1 MGQVWC
7 MNYKEG
13 QVLLESGT
21 VCYMHYKE
29 GQVLLQSGTGLI
41 HALKRWTTVI
51 TKWDKFDACI

>member
-1 MGQVWC
+1 

-21 VCYMHYKE
+21 VWYMHYKE